1 MDKFNA
7 FYRSLEVDHIEI
19 MNPQR
24 PLNGEGTVY
33 YKGAYTGYS
42 MKTAWMDD
50 KMEGGAIIYAPNK
63 SVFAE
68 FTFVNG
74 DIVDVLTYPTFTSI
88 SSNVNS
94 FQVPPSY
101 AGGLS
106 NENATQ
112 QYLTPI
118 IGSTTMDPNWGY
130 KRPDPQVTSVAST
143 PSTVVSAQP
152 SVMSTPSNYSHL
164 QPTVLSASSNAVITQ
179 SSMVT
184 PKPSVVT
191 TQPIVPTTQPGVV
204 TTQPAV
210 LNTQPIVPTTQPIVP
225 TTQPIVVT
233 TQPGLVTTEASMTA
247 QPNVVTTQTGIFSTQ
262 STVTTQPSISTYSNS
277 KLPLERKSLTHRC
290 LQHKSLFWTI
300 IGIVLAALILII
312 VFCVYLSIR
321 EESVELTSDR
331 VRVPKNV
338 KVIIVRELE
347 SGSQALTKVELT
359 GLPKVTSFTATYMS
373 FPRISSVSL
382 TSNFDSSLSV

>member
-50 KMEGGAIIYAPNK
+50 KMEGGAIIYAPNQ

-74 DIVDVLTYPTFTSI
+74 DIVDVLTYPNFTSI

-101 AGGLS
+101 AGGPI
-106 NENATQ
+106 NGNATQ

-118 IGSTTMDPNWGY
+118 IGSTTVDPNWGY
-130 KRPDPQVTSVAST
+130 KRPDPQVPSVAST

-191 TQPIVPTTQPGVV
+191 TQPIVPTTQP
-204 TTQPAV
+204 
-210 LNTQPIVPTTQPIVP
+210 
-225 TTQPIVVT
+225 IVVT
-233 TQPGLVTTEASMTA
+233 TQPGLVTTEASITA

-338 KVIIVRELE
+338 KVIVVRELE